1 MIPSTKK
8 IFVYL
13 FTILAAYPAM
23 SQSDSSMAKQLKEV
37 VVTGQYK
44 PQSLNKSVYQVRVI
58 SGESMELSGA
68 NNVQQVLNKQL
79 GFRFSNDKTLGIS
92 DVKLNGMGGTNIK
105 ILLDGVPIVDRFDER
120 VSLSQIDINNIERI
134 EIVEGPMSVA
144 YGSDA
149 MAGVINII
157 TKKNK
162 KNTFS
167 VNASAREETAGNE
180 YYPFSYKGSHTQNA
194 HINYSKN
201 NWLIAVGG
209 SHNEFDGFGGDT
221 YGRGKS
227 WRPKEQ
233 WLGNARIGYVS
244 DRVHIYYRIDG
255 LKEDIVARNLI
266 NLSNYKVVDQAY
278 VTHRYI
284 HQVQSEYLINDKV
297 QLSSFIAYT
306 DYKRQTETE
315 RRNFE
320 SNTIEP
326 NQAGENDLSRL
337 NSLAFKTTSQYQL
350 SDKVSIQPGIDINHE
365 KADGARISSSPEIND
380 YAFFISSEIKPN
392 ARINVRPGLRFSS
405 NSEYNAPLVIPSI
418 NTKFVLNSE
427 LDLRLAYGSGFRAPT
442 LRELYL
448 NFFDANHN
456 LIGNKN
462 LKAEYSNSVTGSLNF
477 TPKALKNIGFSST
490 LSGYYS
496 AYRNQIQL
504 LESITNNTE
513 YTYYNIDKSKTIGGR
528 IENEVALKSL
538 DLNVGFSYSGF
549 SSSQFDD
556 KKYVK
561 ESTKDM
567 LWTPELNVNG
577 TYRIKKIKTSL
588 ALFYKYI
595 GTKPAFSFG
604 SINNKDA
611 ILLTSTSSYQLA
623 DFTVNTDVNKMI
635 TASLGVKNIF
645 DVSDIKNSTVITSNS
660 EHSSNGPA
668 TIGYGRSFFLGLSF
682 NWNHP
687 NKPKI
692 K

>member
-1 MIPSTKK
+1 MSQFTKY
-8 IFVYL
+8 FFLYL
-13 FTILAAYPAM
+13 FILLLASEAKA
-23 SQSDSSMAKQLKEV
+23 QSDTSLAKQLKEV

-44 PQSLNKSVYQVRVI
+44 PQSLKKSVYQVRVI
-58 SGESMELSGA
+58 SSQTIELSGA
-68 NNVQQVLNKQL
+68 TNVQQVLNKQL

-92 DVKLNGMGGTNIK
+92 DVKLNGMGGNNIK
-105 ILLDGVPIVDRFDER
+105 ILLDGVPMADRFDER

-144 YGSDA
+144 FGSDA
-149 MAGVINII
+149 MAGVVNII
-157 TKKNK
+157 TKKTK
-162 KNTFS
+162 IDAFS
-167 VNASAREETAGNE
+167 INASAQEETAGNE
-180 YYPFSYKGSHTQNA
+180 YYPFSYKGSHNQNVNL
-194 HINYSKN
+194 NYAKN
-201 NWLIAVGG
+201 NWLVAVGG
-209 SHNEFDGFGGDT
+209 THNEFDGFGGDS

-227 WRPKEQ
+227 WKPKEQ
-233 WLGNARIGYVS
+233 WFSNARVGYVS
-244 DRVHIYYRIDG
+244 DHLHIYYRIDG
-255 LKEDIVARNLI
+255 VKEDIVARNSI

-278 VTHRYI
+278 ITHRYI
-284 HQVQSEYLINDKV
+284 HQVQSEYHINNKA

-320 SNTIEP
+320 NNTIEP
-326 NQAGENDLSRL
+326 NQAGEDDISRL
-337 NSLAFKTTSQYQL
+337 NSFNFKTTLQYQL
-350 SDKVSIQPGIDINHE
+350 SDKISFQPGIDINHE
-365 KADGARISSSPEIND
+365 KADGARILSAPEIND
-380 YAFFISSEIKPN
+380 YAFFISSEIKLN
-392 ARINVRPGLRFSS
+392 TRINIRPGLRFSR
-405 NSEYNAPLVIPSI
+405 NSKYDAPFVIPSL

-427 LDLRLAYGSGFRAPT
+427 LDLRLAYGTGFRAPT

-448 NFFDANHN
+448 DFFDANHN

-462 LKAEYSNSVTGSLNF
+462 LKAEYSNSVTGSLSF

-490 LSGYYS
+490 LSGYFS

-513 YTYYNIDKSKTIGGR
+513 YTYYNTDKSKTIGGS
-528 IENEVALKSL
+528 IENNMTWKNL

-556 KKYVK
+556 KNYIK
-561 ESTKDM
+561 ESSKDM
-567 LWTPELNVNG
+567 LWTPEINVNG
-577 TYRIKKIKTSL
+577 TYRIEKIKTSL

-604 SINNKDA
+604 SIDNKDA

-623 DFTVNTDVNKMI
+623 DFTVTKDVNKMI
-635 TASLGVKNIF
+635 NASLGVKNIF
-645 DVSDIKNSTVITSNS
+645 DVSDIKNSTVVTSNS
-660 EHSSNGPA
+660 EHSTSGPA
-668 TIGYGRSFFLGLSF
+668 SIGYGRSYFIGLNF
-682 NWNHP
+682 KWIHQ